1 MILKAIWRNN
11 QATILDIQGKLKL
24 TLFLYCHYDDF
35 DDPTVDHEQV
45 DSEMIEIVNLG
56 EMFDY
61 RDHANRH
68 DTRDMMASEL
78 GEWLHCN
85 HFPGSTYRLG
95 KRRFYH
101 ENFM

>member
-1 MILKAIWRNN
+1 
-11 QATILDIQGKLKL
+11 
-24 TLFLYCHYDDF
+24 
-35 DDPTVDHEQV
+35 
-45 DSEMIEIVNLG
+45 MIEIVNLG

-95 KRRFYH
+95 ERRFYH
-101 ENFM
+101 ENFVWYWNANFRLFSGFGELKVNFWLSSYNQLSQKLASDPLN